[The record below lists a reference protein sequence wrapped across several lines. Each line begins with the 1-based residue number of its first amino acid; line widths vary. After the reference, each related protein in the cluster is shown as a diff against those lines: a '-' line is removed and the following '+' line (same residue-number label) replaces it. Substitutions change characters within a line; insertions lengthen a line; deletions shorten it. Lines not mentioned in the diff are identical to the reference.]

1 MYVKSLRLNNFRNY
15 TDTRIEFKNNINVIY
30 GDNAQGK
37 TNLLEALF
45 ICSYGRSHRT
55 SKDSDLIMHE
65 KCGYFVSIDIEKE
78 YSSCTVDVAS
88 IKGERKKVRIN
99 KNPVKKIGE
108 LMGNLRAVMFAPE
121 DLMIIK
127 EGPGERRKFLDM
139 AISQLRPPY
148 FFDLQNY
155 QKVLMQRNN
164 LLREIQEHTSLED
177 TLPVWDEALVESGAR
192 LIKSRNSFITAL
204 NKKTAERHSSL
215 TGDEEQLRLEYL
227 PSVKTENPEDLES
240 VRNSFSALLK
250 KVKDREIR
258 NCATL
263 VGPQRDDFEIYIN
276 DKDVKTYGSQGQQRL
291 SALSLKMAEIDI
303 IKEETGDTPILLLDD
318 VMSEL
323 DRTRQSYLIESI
335 DGIQTFI
342 TTTDKGIFECL
353 KNKDITYINVIDG
366 SLTFDSE

>member
-15 TDTRIEFKNNINVIY
+15 ADTRIEFKNNINVIY

-55 SKDSDLIMHE
+55 SKDSDLIRHAE
-65 KCGYFVSIDIEKE
+65 CGYFIQIEIEKE
-78 YSSCTVDVAS
+78 LSCCTVDVAS
-88 IKGERKKVRIN
+88 MKSERKKIRIN
-99 KNPVKKIGE
+99 RNPVKKIGE

-155 QKVLMQRNN
+155 QKVLIQRNN
-164 LLREIQEHTSLED
+164 LLREIQDHIELED

-192 LIKSRNSFITAL
+192 LVKSRNSFIEAL
-204 NKKTAERHSSL
+204 NKKTSEKHLSL
-215 TGDEEQLRLEYL
+215 TGGEELLRIEYL
-227 PSVKTENPEDLES
+227 PSIRTDCPEDLES
-240 VRNSFSALLK
+240 VKRSFWELLK
-250 KVKDREIR
+250 KVKEREIR
-258 NCATL
+258 NGATL

-291 SALSLKMAEIDI
+291 SALSIKMAEIDI

-323 DRTRQSYLIESI
+323 DKTRQSFLVESI

-342 TTTDKGIFECL
+342 TTTDKEIFECL
-353 KNKDITYINVIDG
+353 KNKDITYINVKEG
-366 SLTFDSE
+366 ALTFDNE